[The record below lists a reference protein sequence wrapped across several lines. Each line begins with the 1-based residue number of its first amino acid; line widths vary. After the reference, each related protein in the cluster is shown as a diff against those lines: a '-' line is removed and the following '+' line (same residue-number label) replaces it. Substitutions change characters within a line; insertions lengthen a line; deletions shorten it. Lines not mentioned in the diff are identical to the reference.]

1 MSEVVKRGSKYLARI
16 SYKVDG
22 KYKKKSKGGFKTSSA
37 AKAWIK
43 LQEAEKVS
51 GTFIVDSKQAFP
63 DYFKSWYE
71 LYKTDSS
78 DAQQRWYRFAH
89 HVYSKRLSNITLDKL
104 SRPILQR
111 FLNELAK
118 DYAFSTVKKIKTYM
132 VQSIKSALYDN
143 LISSDPTIGLT
154 YTGKDGRNKE
164 LKFLEEP
171 QMKALIECLTSI
183 PVFERSVSDMM
194 IIMALNTGARYEEV
208 AALTWGDLTSDS
220 ISINKAWDQVSR
232 KVKETKNKS
241 SNRVVSVPN
250 NLIIDLKAWSP
261 IHNNNEFIFCNN
273 ETGLPQTSNAA
284 NKKLQ
289 KVLIKIKSPKRI
301 TFHGLRHTHAS
312 WLLSNGVD
320 VKYVSE
326 RLGHSSITM
335 TLDIYTHLLEKT
347 RTNEEQKSV
356 SLLSQL

>member
-1 MSEVVKRGSKYLARI
+1 MADIQKRGSKYLARVT
-16 SYKVDG
+16 YKENG
-22 KYKKKSKGGFKTSSA
+22 KYKKKSKSGFTTLSA
-37 AKAWIK
+37 AKSWIK
-43 LQEAEKVS
+43 QQEANKTNGS
-51 GTFIVDSKQAFP
+51 FTVDSKQLFP

-71 LYKTDSS
+71 LYKTDAS
-78 DAQQRWYRFAH
+78 DAQQRWYKFAH
-89 HVYSKRLSNITLDKL
+89 HIYSERLSNVTLAKL
-104 SRPILQR
+104 TRPILQH
-111 FLNELAK
+111 FLNDLAK
-118 DYAFSTVKKIKTYM
+118 DYAFSTVKKLKTYL
-132 VQSIKSALYDN
+132 VQSIKGALYDN
-143 LISSDPTIGLT
+143 LISTDPTIGLT
-154 YTGKDGRNKE
+154 YTGKDGKNRE

-171 QMKALIECLTSI
+171 QMKALIEYLTTI

-208 AALTWGDLTSDS
+208 AALTWGDITNNS

-241 SNRVVSVPN
+241 SNRVISVPN
-250 NLIIDLKAWSP
+250 NLIVDLKAWSP
-261 IHNNNEFIFCNN
+261 IHDNNDFIFCND

-289 KVLIKIKSPKRI
+289 KALIKIKSPKRI

-312 WLLSNGVD
+312 WLLSSGVD

-335 TLDIYTHLLEKT
+335 TLDIYTHLLQTT
-347 RTNEEQKSV
+347 RTNEAQKSV
-356 SLLSQL
+356 RLLSQL

>member
-1 MSEVVKRGSKYLARI
+1 MADIEKRGSKYLARV
-16 SYKVDG
+16 SYKEKG
-22 KYKKKSKGGFKTSSA
+22 KYKRKSKGGFTTKSA
-37 AKAWIK
+37 AKTWIK
-43 LQEAEKVS
+43 QQEADKTTS
-51 GTFIVDSKQAFP
+51 KFTVDSKQLFP

-71 LYKTDSS
+71 LYKTDAS
-78 DAQQRWYRFAH
+78 DAQQRWYKFAY
-89 HVYSKRLSNITLDKL
+89 HVYSERLNNVTLAKL
-104 SRPILQR
+104 TRPILQR
-111 FLNELAK
+111 FLNGLAK
-118 DYAFSTVKKIKTYM
+118 DYAFSTVKKLKTYM
-132 VQSIKSALYDN
+132 VQAIKGALYDN
-143 LISSDPTIGLT
+143 LISTDPTIGLT
-154 YTGKDGRNKE
+154 YTGKDGKNRE

-171 QMKALIECLTSI
+171 QMKALIEYLTTI

-208 AALTWGDLTSDS
+208 AALTWGDLINSS

-232 KVKETKNKS
+232 KIKETKNKS
-241 SNRVVSVPN
+241 SNRVISVPS

-261 IHNNNEFIFCNN
+261 IHANNDFVFCND

-335 TLDIYTHLLEKT
+335 TLDIYTHLLQKT
-347 RTNEEQKSV
+347 RTNEEQKSI